1 MVFPYV
7 LGGNLV
13 YKTVIIKWYEPCPNM
28 DPKVKNKLMTGPHT
42 SYSWKT
48 SVGPGDSMHN

>member
-48 SVGPGDSMHN
+48 SVAPGDSMHN